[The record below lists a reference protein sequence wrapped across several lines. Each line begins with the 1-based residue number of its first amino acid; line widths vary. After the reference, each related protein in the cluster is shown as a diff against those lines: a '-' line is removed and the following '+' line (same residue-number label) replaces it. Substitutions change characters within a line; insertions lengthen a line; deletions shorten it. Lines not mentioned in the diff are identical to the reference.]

1 MQGMSAIKLVLMIAV
16 GLGVMFACI
25 ISWELADATSSEPSP
40 TVLARNDESSQETS
54 ANFAVLKGRWRRPDG
69 GYVIEIKDVEATG
82 KVDAAYFNPNP
93 IHVSKAEATRE
104 GGATKVFV
112 ELRDAGYPGST
123 YSLTYDPQNDQLRGV
138 YFQAAMNQNFDVI
151 FFRIK

>member
-1 MQGMSAIKLVLMIAV
+1 M
-16 GLGVMFACI
+16 
-25 ISWELADATSSEPSP
+25 
-40 TVLARNDESSQETS
+40 
-54 ANFAVLKGRWRRPDG
+54 LKGRWRRPDG
-69 GYVIEIKDVEATG
+69 GYVIEINDVEATG